1 MGLIS
6 RELVMKIWIK
16 DPLTVFVGEHEQPPK
31 RGILIED
38 GVISE
43 LLDTVP
49 DQFDASMDASNLVV
63 LPGLINTHHH
73 FYQTL
78 TRSVRSAI
86 NRPLFPW
93 LEALY
98 PIWAHLKEDD
108 VRLSTELAAVEL
120 LLSGCTT
127 AVDHH
132 YIVSPQ
138 IPDPFS
144 IQVETAQSTGIRA
157 VICRGSMS
165 LSQKDGGLPPD
176 SVVQSD
182 DDVLQESEA
191 FIRKWHDPKPGAMT
205 QVALAPCSPFS
216 VSKQLMLDTANLA
229 RREQVLLHT
238 HLAETEDENTFCVA
252 RYGQRPLDYLEE
264 VDWLRS
270 TTWLAH
276 GIHFNRAEIERLG
289 RAGLGVSHCPTSNMI
304 LGSGLCPASD
314 LENAGVRIGLGV
326 DGSASADS
334 SNMMQEV
341 RQALLLQRLHAPP
354 EAITPERAL
363 TWGTK
368 GGAALIQRNDI
379 GAIAIGRQADLAFFS
394 LDELR
399 FSGAEDPLSALV
411 LSGAYRAKHVMVA
424 GDWLV
429 SDYQLTRLDEHA
441 LRNAHDEA
449 AKGLLSRALS

>member
-1 MGLIS
+1 
-6 RELVMKIWIK
+6 MKIWIK
-16 DPLTVFVGEHEQPPK
+16 DPLTVFVGEQEQPPK

-276 GIHFNRAEIERLG
+276 GIHFNRAEIERLV
-289 RAGLGVSHCPTSNMI
+289 ALGL
-304 LGSGLCPASD
+304 AS
-314 LENAGVRIGLGV
+314 VI
-326 DGSASADS
+326 
-334 SNMMQEV
+334 
-341 RQALLLQRLHAPP
+341 
-354 EAITPERAL
+354 
-363 TWGTK
+363 
-368 GGAALIQRNDI
+368 
-379 GAIAIGRQADLAFFS
+379 
-394 LDELR
+394 
-399 FSGAEDPLSALV
+399 
-411 LSGAYRAKHVMVA
+411 
-424 GDWLV
+424 
-429 SDYQLTRLDEHA
+429 A
-441 LRNAHDEA
+441 LR
-449 AKGLLSRALS
+449 RT

>member
-144 IQVETAQSTGIRA
+144 IQVETAQSTGIRG

-182 DDVLQESEA
+182 EDVLKNQRPSYA
-191 FIRKWHDPKPGAMT
+191 NGTT
-205 QVALAPCSPFS
+205 QSLAP
-216 VSKQLMLDTANLA
+216 
-229 RREQVLLHT
+229 
-238 HLAETEDENTFCVA
+238 
-252 RYGQRPLDYLEE
+252 
-264 VDWLRS
+264 
-270 TTWLAH
+270 
-276 GIHFNRAEIERLG
+276 
-289 RAGLGVSHCPTSNMI
+289 
-304 LGSGLCPASD
+304 
-314 LENAGVRIGLGV
+314 
-326 DGSASADS
+326 
-334 SNMMQEV
+334 
-341 RQALLLQRLHAPP
+341 
-354 EAITPERAL
+354 
-363 TWGTK
+363 
-368 GGAALIQRNDI
+368 
-379 GAIAIGRQADLAFFS
+379 
-394 LDELR
+394 
-399 FSGAEDPLSALV
+399 
-411 LSGAYRAKHVMVA
+411 
-424 GDWLV
+424 
-429 SDYQLTRLDEHA
+429 
-441 LRNAHDEA
+441 
-449 AKGLLSRALS
+449 